1 MMDMREAQRS
11 YEANLSIIREI
22 AEEHGIPIIENPPI
36 ARALPAG
43 VEVDQKIAPEH
54 FKAVAEIIGYVFRL
68 KEKMPKRT

>member
-1 MMDMREAQRS
+1 M
-11 YEANLSIIREI
+11 IREI

-36 ARALPAG
+36 ARALYAG
-43 VEVDQKIAPEH
+43 VEVDQEIPPEH